1 MDFSGDVGE
10 WQRNVSEGKAGKDR
24 RMKVIEALNIQSGQ
38 SIIDI
43 GCGGGHLL
51 KELGM
56 CVGNKGHVFGLDNSP
71 QQLDNAK
78 TYCSEYDCIELIEGN
93 ATDIP
98 CANEVFDGLVGIQT
112 YEYIKDVGPALKEA
126 RRVLKLG
133 CPIAIV
139 SILWDHCRFYGAEE
153 VLNQEIF
160 EAFKAHCFHQM
171 LPMELSHLLPD
182 NRFGSIS
189 RQNLSYIETTLHA
202 GMAGFYLSKLMALFA
217 TTQGVSETKAELWLS
232 QLAKADQ
239 EGRFG
244 FVNFPVL
251 TTATAI

>member
-112 YEYIKDVGPALKEA
+112 YECIKDVGPAFKEA

-139 SILWDHCRFYGAEE
+139 SIL
-153 VLNQEIF
+153 
-160 EAFKAHCFHQM
+160 
-171 LPMELSHLLPD
+171 
-182 NRFGSIS
+182 
-189 RQNLSYIETTLHA
+189 
-202 GMAGFYLSKLMALFA
+202 
-217 TTQGVSETKAELWLS
+217 
-232 QLAKADQ
+232 
-239 EGRFG
+239 
-244 FVNFPVL
+244 
-251 TTATAI
+251 

>member
-78 TYCSEYDCIELIEGN
+78 TYCCEYDCIELIEGN

-98 CANEVFDGLVGIQT
+98 CASEVFDGLVGIQT

-182 NRFGSIS
+182 NGFGSIS

-217 TTQGVSETKAELWLS
+217 TMQGVTETMAELWLS
-232 QLAKADQ
+232 QLEKADQ

-251 TTATAI
+251 TKATAI

>member
-1 MDFSGDVGE
+1 MSSGDVGE

-24 RMKVIEALNIQSGQ
+24 ALNIQSGQ

-71 QQLDNAK
+71 QQLGNAK

-112 YEYIKDVGPALKEA
+112 YEYIKDVGPAFKE
-126 RRVLKLG
+126 RGGVLKLG

-139 SILWDHCRFYGAEE
+139 SILWDHCRFYGAKR
-153 VLNQEIF
+153 IF
-160 EAFKAHCFHQM
+160 EAHIVFIK
-171 LPMELSHLLPD
+171 
-182 NRFGSIS
+182 
-189 RQNLSYIETTLHA
+189 
-202 GMAGFYLSKLMALFA
+202 
-217 TTQGVSETKAELWLS
+217 
-232 QLAKADQ
+232 
-239 EGRFG
+239 
-244 FVNFPVL
+244 
-251 TTATAI
+251 